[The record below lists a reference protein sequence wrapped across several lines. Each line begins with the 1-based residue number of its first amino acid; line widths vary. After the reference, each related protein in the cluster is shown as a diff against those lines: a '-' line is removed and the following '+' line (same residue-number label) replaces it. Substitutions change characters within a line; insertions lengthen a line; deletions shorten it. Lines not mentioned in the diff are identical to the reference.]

1 MAFLQSVSVLQA
13 AANMPG
19 LAPGA
24 AAGTVSDAG
33 LTRAKPGNIG
43 AGNAG
48 EPGTQSSTLRIIG
61 K

>member
-1 MAFLQSVSVLQA
+1 
-13 AANMPG
+13 MPG
-19 LAPGA
+19 RVPGVVA
-24 AAGTVSDAG
+24 ETALGHG
-33 LTRAKPGNIG
+33 RIKAKMESIG